1 MRQNRVARIVTA
13 TGTARKQALPRART
27 GAAGGNGTTLT
38 LNRRPGSASQGVLVM
53 GGRALPCAI
62 GRSGIRSP
70 KREGD
75 GATPAGRLAP
85 VAALWRPDRGPP
97 PATRLPLHPIGP
109 RDGWCDAAFDGNYNR
124 PVGLPYARSHEV
136 MTRADA
142 LYDMVVVLDWNF
154 RRRLQGRGS
163 AIFLHLARPGFRPTE
178 GCIAVTRPTMRLLL
192 ARLGR
197 RDTIRI
203 AGSSP
208 RRKAST

>member
-1 MRQNRVARIVTA
+1 
-13 TGTARKQALPRART
+13 
-27 GAAGGNGTTLT
+27 
-38 LNRRPGSASQGVLVM
+38 
-53 GGRALPCAI
+53 
-62 GRSGIRSP
+62 
-70 KREGD
+70 
-75 GATPAGRLAP
+75 
-85 VAALWRPDRGPP
+85 
-97 PATRLPLHPIGP
+97 
-109 RDGWCDAAFDGNYNR
+109 
-124 PVGLPYARSHEV
+124 

-142 LYDMVVVLDWNF
+142 LYDLVVVLDWNF

-208 RRKAST
+208 RKKAST